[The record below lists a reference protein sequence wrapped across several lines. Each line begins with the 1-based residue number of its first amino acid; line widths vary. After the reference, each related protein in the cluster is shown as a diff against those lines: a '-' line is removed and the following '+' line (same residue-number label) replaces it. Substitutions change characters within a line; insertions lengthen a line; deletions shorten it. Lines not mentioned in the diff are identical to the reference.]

1 MVELKDKLVNKLIA
15 QIIADA
21 QNGDTSVLAEIL
33 EKGSNKLLIHSL
45 PEEEWGEFQPLLDE
59 DKVYEKIKS
68 AREILVAD
76 TDEEILEM
84 ISLIEKHPDEH
95 EIIDY
100 IDGVV
105 TWENLNCDFTCKKFC
120 LYIS

>member
-1 MVELKDKLVNKLIA
+1 MGELKDKLVNKLIA
-15 QIIADA
+15 QIVADA

-33 EKGSNKLLIHSL
+33 EKNSNKLLIHSL
-45 PEEEWGEFQPLLDE
+45 PEEDWDEFQALLDE
-59 DKVYEKIKS
+59 DKLYEKIKS

-84 ISLIEKHPDEH
+84 ISLIENHPDEN

-105 TWENLNCDFTCKKFC
+105 TWENLNYDYTCKKFC
-120 LYIS
+120 LYIL

>member
-1 MVELKDKLVNKLIA
+1 MEELKDKLVNKLIA
-15 QIIADA
+15 QIVADA

-33 EKGSNKLLIHSL
+33 EKSSNKLLIHSL
-45 PEEEWGEFQPLLDE
+45 PEEDWGEFQALLDE
-59 DKVYEKIKS
+59 DKLYEKIKS

-84 ISLIEKHPDEH
+84 ISLIENHPDEH

-105 TWENLNCDFTCKKFC
+105 TWENLNYDYTCKKFC

>member
-1 MVELKDKLVNKLIA
+1 MGELKDKLVNKLIA
-15 QIIADA
+15 QIVADA

-33 EKGSNKLLIHSL
+33 EKSSNKLLIHSL
-45 PEEEWGEFQPLLDE
+45 PEEDWGEFQALLDE
-59 DKVYEKIKS
+59 DKLYEKIKS

-84 ISLIEKHPDEH
+84 ISLIENHPDEN
-95 EIIDY
+95 ENIDY

-105 TWENLNCDFTCKKFC
+105 TWEKLNYDYTCKKFC
-120 LYIS
+120 RYIL

>member
-1 MVELKDKLVNKLIA
+1 MGELKDKLVNKLIA
-15 QIIADA
+15 QIVADA

-33 EKGSNKLLIHSL
+33 EKSSNKLLIHSL
-45 PEEEWGEFQPLLDE
+45 PEEDWGEFQPLFDE
-59 DKVYEKIKS
+59 DKLYEKIKS

-84 ISLIEKHPDEH
+84 ISLIENHPDEN

-100 IDGVV
+100 ISV
-105 TWENLNCDFTCKKFC
+105 
-120 LYIS
+120 S

>member
-1 MVELKDKLVNKLIA
+1 MEDLKDKLVNKLIT

-33 EKGSNKLLIHSL
+33 EKSSNKLLIHSL

-59 DKVYEKIKS
+59 DKEYERIKS